1 MSATIIRRARPDD
14 ADHVVRLV
22 KALAAYEHEPE
33 ETVRLTADDVR
44 RDGFGERPRFEVVLA
59 ELAGEV
65 VGFLLFFH
73 NYSTWEGNAGL
84 YIEDLFVEERARGH
98 DLGRRLMAAAA
109 RSQRARLEPDARL
122 LCSPGRTAHG
132 HVAALP
138 ARSRRHRHPGGNC
151 RRTLKE
157 YIAIGGE
164 RVWARPL
171 TS

>member
-84 YIEDLFVEERARGH
+84 YIEDLFVEERERGH

-109 RSQRARLEPDARL
+109 KIATARGCRRLDLNVLDWNPTRDFYVHLGGRHMATWLPYRLEAD
-122 LCSPGRTAHG
+122 
-132 HVAALP
+132 
-138 ARSRRHRHPGGNC
+138 
-151 RRTLKE
+151 
-157 YIAIGGE
+157 AIGTLAATADE
-164 RVWARPL
+164 L
-171 TS
+171 